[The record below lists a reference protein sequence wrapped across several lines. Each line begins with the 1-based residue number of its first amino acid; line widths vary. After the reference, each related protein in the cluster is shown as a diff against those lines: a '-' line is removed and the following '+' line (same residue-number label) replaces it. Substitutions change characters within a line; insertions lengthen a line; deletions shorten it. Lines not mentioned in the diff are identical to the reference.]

1 MSTESVFNKRLRPE
15 TTFDKIEAILEHLN
29 LPPGFV
35 EFVRKNRRVVA
46 VCFVA
51 LIVAIVAGSFY
62 LSYVEERRDRAASAL
77 SVAEGEDGAKRLAAL
92 EKVAADFSA
101 TSAALW
107 AKVEIARQ
115 YMGEG
120 KYEEA
125 ARRYGALIE
134 KESKKN
140 PVWPLLVF
148 GKAEALE
155 GAKQWDE
162 AIAQYTVLQDIA
174 GYESLGYM
182 GVGKIYRQQGKDE
195 QALAVYNNFLL
206 KAGDEPRFQ
215 QEKQAMEAEIARLKM
230 VIENK
235 ETK

>member
-1 MSTESVFNKRLRPE
+1 MSTESAFNKRLRPE
-15 TTFDKIEAILEHLN
+15 TTFDRIEAMLEHLN
-29 LPPGFV
+29 MPPGFI
-35 EFVRKNRRVVA
+35 EFIRKNRKIVTCCLVL
-46 VCFVA
+46 

-77 SVAEGEDGAKRLAAL
+77 SIAEGKEGAERVVAL

-101 TSAALW
+101 TSSALW
-107 AKVEIARQ
+107 AKIEIARQ
-115 YMGEG
+115 YMDEG

-125 ARRYGALIE
+125 ARRYGALIK
-134 KESKKN
+134 KESQKN

-155 GAKQWDE
+155 GAKQWDD
-162 AIAQYTVLQDIA
+162 AVAQYTVLQDIA
-174 GYESLGYM
+174 GYEYLGYS
-182 GVGKIYRQQGKDE
+182 GAGKIYRRQEKDK

-235 ETK
+235 KIQ